1 MAYTVRKLLESEQF
15 PKMKLLCG
23 EKGLDLE
30 VKGIRIIEIEDM
42 ERYLTGG
49 EILITSFQ
57 VYLSCS
63 DREVE
68 QHFEDLVK
76 SDISGFIVKKRKE
89 YDPTGRRLS
98 LLEKHCKKYEIPLVE
113 IPGDFDYWGIIRHVM
128 IQVFDKDTAR
138 LKYFKITHDSFN
150 SFILK
155 NNGSSNTA
163 SDIIKFLSIMIENPV
178 VLYYGNLNCMVSTN
192 SDNSK
197 LILSDEIQ
205 PYKPNIITKFQYM
218 KQMKGSCVQYV
229 VKFAILSEVEVYIT
243 ITEEN
248 RELTELDYMAIEN
261 AIINLQYGFLSE
273 FAQDEVKKKYQRDIV
288 HNILNGLLS
297 SKEMTEAAA
306 QLGMKESD
314 TYRVVD
320 FHTIKKNV
328 QRKYTKE
335 QLQEVGVIVGELM
348 YLLPDALIY
357 RNMDQIVMIQQV
369 DSNQTELEYQKEME
383 EVEDVI
389 QRSILYRKKDTD
401 FQIGIGK
408 SVEGYQRLKESY
420 HEASR
425 AIKYIDI
432 IRLVTGDKNKSV
444 VHYSNLGFFQIFG
457 EIDDVTELER
467 YIPETL
473 KKSNISVSLIKANR
487 TKITD
492 SNVYGI
498 SYGYDV
504 YAGGAGNDNDGDA
517 KDGRSGGFVG
527 FNDEGLLKNNNMYY
541 CDVVRGTKDLV
552 GPFSGKSELDTVY
565 AFNSQE
571 KVEGENNNYRIYRKL
586 DQSLDQIEKNNSIL
600 NSSHEKDDASGW
612 DIYTIGHMNPVKTFE
627 TLKNAVLVSKGD
639 SVKADLNAYE
649 SSAKAVLMS
658 DTKTTL
664 NTGESDTPEPSESQ
678 DPCDENIKLTINKVW
693 KDLNNFDHSRP
704 NSITV
709 TISRTWK
716 DKAGNE
722 KTETVPRYESY
733 KIEGSSD
740 KSKWQKVIKELP
752 AYTTDGDEIY
762 YYTYSITEAKVDGYT
777 TTIDKSQDGFTF
789 TITNRHF
796 PGLPDTGGYGSY
808 LIYLIA
814 VLLFLV
820 YFVMRYKKCKEN
832 KKAEKL

>member
-49 EILITSFQ
+49 EILMTSFQ

-113 IPGDFDYWGIIRHVM
+113 ISEDFYYWGIIRHVM
-128 IQVFDKDTAR
+128 MQVFDKDTAR
-138 LKYFKITHDSFN
+138 LKYFKITHDNFN
-150 SFILK
+150 TFILR

-229 VKFAILSEVEVYIT
+229 VKFAILSEVEIYIT

-273 FAQDEVKKKYQRDIV
+273 FAQDEVKKKYQRDLI

-320 FHTIKKNV
+320 FHTIKNNV
-328 QRKYTKE
+328 QSKYTKE
-335 QLQEVGVIVGELM
+335 QLHEVGVIESELKH
-348 YLLPDALIY
+348 LLPDALIY

-425 AIKYIDI
+425 AIKYIEI
-432 IRLVTGDKNKSV
+432 IRQVTGDKNKSV

-457 EIDDVTELER
+457 EIEDVTELER

-473 KKSNISVSLIKANR
+473 KKLYLYDDEHKGELITTLQMYLRNNQSIKKTADAMFVHYR
-487 TKITD
+487 T
-492 SNVYGI
+492 I
-498 SYGYDV
+498 SYRLE
-504 YAGGAGNDNDGDA
+504 
-517 KDGRSGGFVG
+517 KIKQISGINF
-527 FNDEGLLKNNNMYY
+527 
-541 CDVVRGTKDLV
+541 
-552 GPFSGKSELDTVY
+552 
-565 AFNSQE
+565 
-571 KVEGENNNYRIYRKL
+571 
-586 DQSLDQIEKNNSIL
+586 
-600 NSSHEKDDASGW
+600 DDANEVLAVSNGLI
-612 DIYTIGHMNPVKTFE
+612 IYKM
-627 TLKNAVLVSKGD
+627 LK
-639 SVKADLNAYE
+639 E
-649 SSAKAVLMS
+649 
-658 DTKTTL
+658 
-664 NTGESDTPEPSESQ
+664 
-678 DPCDENIKLTINKVW
+678 
-693 KDLNNFDHSRP
+693 
-704 NSITV
+704 
-709 TISRTWK
+709 
-716 DKAGNE
+716 
-722 KTETVPRYESY
+722 
-733 KIEGSSD
+733 IE
-740 KSKWQKVIKELP
+740 
-752 AYTTDGDEIY
+752 
-762 YYTYSITEAKVDGYT
+762 
-777 TTIDKSQDGFTF
+777 
-789 TITNRHF
+789 
-796 PGLPDTGGYGSY
+796 
-808 LIYLIA
+808 
-814 VLLFLV
+814 
-820 YFVMRYKKCKEN
+820 
-832 KKAEKL
+832 

>member
-1 MAYTVRKLLESEQF
+1 MGYTVRKLLESEQF

-113 IPGDFDYWGIIRHVM
+113 ISEDSYYWGIIRYVIM
-128 IQVFDKDTAR
+128 QVFDKDTAR
-138 LKYFKITHDSFN
+138 LKYFKITHDNFN
-150 SFILK
+150 TFILN
-155 NNGSSNTA
+155 NNGSCNTA
-163 SDIIKFLSIMIENPV
+163 SDIIKFLSVMIENPV

-229 VKFAILSEVEVYIT
+229 VKFAILNEMEIYIT

-273 FAQDEVKKKYQRDIV
+273 FAQDEVKKKYQRDLI

-335 QLQEVGVIVGELM
+335 QLHEVGVIVGELM

-383 EVEDVI
+383 EIEEVI

-420 HEASR
+420 YEASQ
-425 AIKYIDI
+425 AIKYIEI

-473 KKSNISVSLIKANR
+473 KKLYLYDDEHKGELITTLQMYLRNKQSIRKTADAMFVHYR
-487 TKITD
+487 T
-492 SNVYGI
+492 I
-498 SYGYDV
+498 SYRLE
-504 YAGGAGNDNDGDA
+504 
-517 KDGRSGGFVG
+517 KIKQISG
-527 FNDEGLLKNNNMYY
+527 
-541 CDVVRGTKDLV
+541 
-552 GPFSGKSELDTVY
+552 
-565 AFNSQE
+565 
-571 KVEGENNNYRIYRKL
+571 I
-586 DQSLDQIEKNNSIL
+586 
-600 NSSHEKDDASGW
+600 
-612 DIYTIGHMNPVKTFE
+612 
-627 TLKNAVLVSKGD
+627 
-639 SVKADLNAYE
+639 
-649 SSAKAVLMS
+649 
-658 DTKTTL
+658 
-664 NTGESDTPEPSESQ
+664 
-678 DPCDENIKLTINKVW
+678 
-693 KDLNNFDHSRP
+693 NFD
-704 NSITV
+704 N
-709 TISRTWK
+709 
-716 DKAGNE
+716 ANE
-722 KTETVPRYESY
+722 VLAVSNGLIIY
-733 KIEGSSD
+733 KMLKEIE
-740 KSKWQKVIKELP
+740 
-752 AYTTDGDEIY
+752 
-762 YYTYSITEAKVDGYT
+762 
-777 TTIDKSQDGFTF
+777 
-789 TITNRHF
+789 
-796 PGLPDTGGYGSY
+796 
-808 LIYLIA
+808 
-814 VLLFLV
+814 
-820 YFVMRYKKCKEN
+820 
-832 KKAEKL
+832 

>member
-98 LLEKHCKKYEIPLVE
+98 LLEKHCKKYKIPLVE
-113 IPGDFDYWGIIRHVM
+113 ISEDSYYWGIIRYVIM
-128 IQVFDKDTAR
+128 QVFDKDTAR
-138 LKYFKITHDSFN
+138 LKYFKITHDNFN
-150 SFILK
+150 TFILN
-155 NNGSSNTA
+155 NNGSCNTA

-192 SDNSK
+192 LDNSK

-229 VKFAILSEVEVYIT
+229 VKFAILSEVEIYIT

-273 FAQDEVKKKYQRDIV
+273 FAQDEVKKKYQRDLI
-288 HNILNGLLS
+288 HNILNGSLS

-320 FHTIKKNV
+320 FHTIKNNV
-328 QRKYTKE
+328 QSKYTKE
-335 QLQEVGVIVGELM
+335 QLHEVGVIEGELKH
-348 YLLPDALIY
+348 LLPDALIY

-457 EIDDVTELER
+457 EIDDATELER

-473 KKSNISVSLIKANR
+473 KKLYLYDDEHKGELITTLQMYLRNNQSIKKTADAMFVHYR
-487 TKITD
+487 T
-492 SNVYGI
+492 I
-498 SYGYDV
+498 SYRLE
-504 YAGGAGNDNDGDA
+504 
-517 KDGRSGGFVG
+517 KIKQISG
-527 FNDEGLLKNNNMYY
+527 
-541 CDVVRGTKDLV
+541 
-552 GPFSGKSELDTVY
+552 
-565 AFNSQE
+565 
-571 KVEGENNNYRIYRKL
+571 I
-586 DQSLDQIEKNNSIL
+586 
-600 NSSHEKDDASGW
+600 
-612 DIYTIGHMNPVKTFE
+612 
-627 TLKNAVLVSKGD
+627 
-639 SVKADLNAYE
+639 
-649 SSAKAVLMS
+649 
-658 DTKTTL
+658 
-664 NTGESDTPEPSESQ
+664 
-678 DPCDENIKLTINKVW
+678 
-693 KDLNNFDHSRP
+693 NFD
-704 NSITV
+704 N
-709 TISRTWK
+709 
-716 DKAGNE
+716 ANE
-722 KTETVPRYESY
+722 VLAVSNGLIIY
-733 KIEGSSD
+733 KMLKEIE
-740 KSKWQKVIKELP
+740 
-752 AYTTDGDEIY
+752 
-762 YYTYSITEAKVDGYT
+762 
-777 TTIDKSQDGFTF
+777 
-789 TITNRHF
+789 
-796 PGLPDTGGYGSY
+796 
-808 LIYLIA
+808 
-814 VLLFLV
+814 
-820 YFVMRYKKCKEN
+820 
-832 KKAEKL
+832 

>member
-113 IPGDFDYWGIIRHVM
+113 ISEDSYYWGIIRYVIM
-128 IQVFDKDTAR
+128 QVFDKDTAR
-138 LKYFKITHDSFN
+138 LKYFKITHDNFN
-150 SFILK
+150 TFILK

-192 SDNSK
+192 LDNSK

-229 VKFAILSEVEVYIT
+229 VKFAILSEVEIYIT

-273 FAQDEVKKKYQRDIV
+273 FAQDEVKKKYQRDII

-320 FHTIKKNV
+320 FHTITKNV

-335 QLQEVGVIVGELM
+335 QLHEVGVIVGELT

-383 EVEDVI
+383 EIEEVI

-457 EIDDVTELER
+457 KVDDVTELER

-473 KKSNISVSLIKANR
+473 KKLYLYDDEHKGELITTLQMYLRNNQSIKKTAGAMFVHYR
-487 TKITD
+487 T
-492 SNVYGI
+492 I
-498 SYGYDV
+498 SYRLE
-504 YAGGAGNDNDGDA
+504 
-517 KDGRSGGFVG
+517 KIKQISG
-527 FNDEGLLKNNNMYY
+527 
-541 CDVVRGTKDLV
+541 
-552 GPFSGKSELDTVY
+552 
-565 AFNSQE
+565 
-571 KVEGENNNYRIYRKL
+571 I
-586 DQSLDQIEKNNSIL
+586 
-600 NSSHEKDDASGW
+600 
-612 DIYTIGHMNPVKTFE
+612 
-627 TLKNAVLVSKGD
+627 
-639 SVKADLNAYE
+639 
-649 SSAKAVLMS
+649 
-658 DTKTTL
+658 
-664 NTGESDTPEPSESQ
+664 
-678 DPCDENIKLTINKVW
+678 
-693 KDLNNFDHSRP
+693 NFD
-704 NSITV
+704 N
-709 TISRTWK
+709 
-716 DKAGNE
+716 ANE
-722 KTETVPRYESY
+722 VLAVSNGLIIY
-733 KIEGSSD
+733 KMLKEIE
-740 KSKWQKVIKELP
+740 
-752 AYTTDGDEIY
+752 
-762 YYTYSITEAKVDGYT
+762 
-777 TTIDKSQDGFTF
+777 
-789 TITNRHF
+789 
-796 PGLPDTGGYGSY
+796 
-808 LIYLIA
+808 
-814 VLLFLV
+814 
-820 YFVMRYKKCKEN
+820 
-832 KKAEKL
+832 

>member
-57 VYLSCS
+57 VYLSCN

-113 IPGDFDYWGIIRHVM
+113 ISEDSYYWEIIRYVIM
-128 IQVFDKDTAR
+128 QVFDKATAR
-138 LKYFKITHDSFN
+138 LKYFKITHDNFN
-150 SFILK
+150 TFILN
-155 NNGSSNTA
+155 NNGSCNTA
-163 SDIIKFLSIMIENPV
+163 SNIIKFLSVMIENPV
-178 VLYYGNLNCMVSTN
+178 VLYYGNLICMVSTN

-229 VKFAILSEVEVYIT
+229 VKFAILSEVEIYIT

-248 RELTELDYMAIEN
+248 RGLTELDYMAIEN

-273 FAQDEVKKKYQRDIV
+273 FAQDEVKKKYQRDII

-320 FHTIKKNV
+320 FHTIKNNV
-328 QRKYTKE
+328 QSKYTKE
-335 QLQEVGVIVGELM
+335 QLHEVGVIEGELKH
-348 YLLPDALIY
+348 LLPDALIY

-369 DSNQTELEYQKEME
+369 DSEQTELEYQKEME

-389 QRSILYRKKDTD
+389 QRSIFYRKIDTD

-408 SVEGYQRLKESY
+408 SVKGYQRLKESY
-420 HEASR
+420 HEASQ
-425 AIKYIDI
+425 AIKYIEI
-432 IRLVTGDKNKSV
+432 VRLVTGDKNKSV

-457 EIDDVTELER
+457 EIDDMTKLER

-473 KKSNISVSLIKANR
+473 KKLYEYDDEHKGELIPTLQMFLSNNQSIRKTAGAMFVHYR
-487 TKITD
+487 T
-492 SNVYGI
+492 I
-498 SYGYDV
+498 SY
-504 YAGGAGNDNDGDA
+504 
-517 KDGRSGGFVG
+517 R
-527 FNDEGLLKNNNMYY
+527 M
-541 CDVVRGTKDLV
+541 
-552 GPFSGKSELDTVY
+552 
-565 AFNSQE
+565 E
-571 KVEGENNNYRIYRKL
+571 KIKEI
-586 DQSLDQIEKNNSIL
+586 
-600 NSSHEKDDASGW
+600 
-612 DIYTIGHMNPVKTFE
+612 
-627 TLKNAVLVSKGD
+627 
-639 SVKADLNAYE
+639 
-649 SSAKAVLMS
+649 
-658 DTKTTL
+658 
-664 NTGESDTPEPSESQ
+664 TG
-678 DPCDENIKLTINKVW
+678 I
-693 KDLNNFDHSRP
+693 NFD
-704 NSITV
+704 N
-709 TISRTWK
+709 
-716 DKAGNE
+716 ANE
-722 KTETVPRYESY
+722 VLAVSNGLVIY
-733 KIEGSSD
+733 KMLN
-740 KSKWQKVIKELP
+740 Q
-752 AYTTDGDEIY
+752 
-762 YYTYSITEAKVDGYT
+762 
-777 TTIDKSQDGFTF
+777 
-789 TITNRHF
+789 
-796 PGLPDTGGYGSY
+796 
-808 LIYLIA
+808 
-814 VLLFLV
+814 
-820 YFVMRYKKCKEN
+820 
-832 KKAEKL
+832 

>member
-57 VYLSCS
+57 VYLSCN

-113 IPGDFDYWGIIRHVM
+113 ISEDSYYWGIIRYVIM
-128 IQVFDKDTAR
+128 QVFDKDTAR

-150 SFILK
+150 AFILK

-229 VKFAILSEVEVYIT
+229 VKFAILSEVEIYIT

-273 FAQDEVKKKYQRDIV
+273 FAQDEEKKTYQRDII

-320 FHTIKKNV
+320 FHTITKNV

-335 QLQEVGVIVGELM
+335 QLHEVGVIEGELM
-348 YLLPDALIY
+348 HLLPDALIY

-383 EVEDVI
+383 EIEEVI

-457 EIDDVTELER
+457 KVDDMTELER
-467 YIPETL
+467 CIPETL
-473 KKSNISVSLIKANR
+473 KKLYLYDDEHKGELITTLQMYLRNNQSIKKTAGAMFVHYR
-487 TKITD
+487 T
-492 SNVYGI
+492 I
-498 SYGYDV
+498 SYRLE
-504 YAGGAGNDNDGDA
+504 
-517 KDGRSGGFVG
+517 KIKQISG
-527 FNDEGLLKNNNMYY
+527 
-541 CDVVRGTKDLV
+541 
-552 GPFSGKSELDTVY
+552 
-565 AFNSQE
+565 
-571 KVEGENNNYRIYRKL
+571 I
-586 DQSLDQIEKNNSIL
+586 
-600 NSSHEKDDASGW
+600 
-612 DIYTIGHMNPVKTFE
+612 
-627 TLKNAVLVSKGD
+627 
-639 SVKADLNAYE
+639 
-649 SSAKAVLMS
+649 
-658 DTKTTL
+658 
-664 NTGESDTPEPSESQ
+664 
-678 DPCDENIKLTINKVW
+678 
-693 KDLNNFDHSRP
+693 NFD
-704 NSITV
+704 N
-709 TISRTWK
+709 
-716 DKAGNE
+716 ANE
-722 KTETVPRYESY
+722 VLAVSNGLIIY
-733 KIEGSSD
+733 KMLKEIE
-740 KSKWQKVIKELP
+740 
-752 AYTTDGDEIY
+752 
-762 YYTYSITEAKVDGYT
+762 
-777 TTIDKSQDGFTF
+777 
-789 TITNRHF
+789 
-796 PGLPDTGGYGSY
+796 
-808 LIYLIA
+808 
-814 VLLFLV
+814 
-820 YFVMRYKKCKEN
+820 
-832 KKAEKL
+832 

>member
-49 EILITSFQ
+49 EILMTSFQ

-113 IPGDFDYWGIIRHVM
+113 ISEDSYYWGIIRYVM

-150 SFILK
+150 TFILK

-229 VKFAILSEVEVYIT
+229 VKFAILSEVEIYIT

-297 SKEMTEAAA
+297 SKEMTEAAL

-320 FHTIKKNV
+320 FHTIKKNA

-408 SVEGYQRLKESY
+408 SVKGYQRLKESY

-473 KKSNISVSLIKANR
+473 KKLYLYDDEHKGELITTLQMYLRNNQSIKKTADAMFVHYK
-487 TKITD
+487 T
-492 SNVYGI
+492 I
-498 SYGYDV
+498 SYRLE
-504 YAGGAGNDNDGDA
+504 
-517 KDGRSGGFVG
+517 KIKQISGINF
-527 FNDEGLLKNNNMYY
+527 
-541 CDVVRGTKDLV
+541 
-552 GPFSGKSELDTVY
+552 
-565 AFNSQE
+565 
-571 KVEGENNNYRIYRKL
+571 
-586 DQSLDQIEKNNSIL
+586 
-600 NSSHEKDDASGW
+600 DDANEVLAVSNGLI
-612 DIYTIGHMNPVKTFE
+612 IYKM
-627 TLKNAVLVSKGD
+627 LK
-639 SVKADLNAYE
+639 E
-649 SSAKAVLMS
+649 
-658 DTKTTL
+658 
-664 NTGESDTPEPSESQ
+664 
-678 DPCDENIKLTINKVW
+678 
-693 KDLNNFDHSRP
+693 
-704 NSITV
+704 
-709 TISRTWK
+709 
-716 DKAGNE
+716 
-722 KTETVPRYESY
+722 
-733 KIEGSSD
+733 IE
-740 KSKWQKVIKELP
+740 
-752 AYTTDGDEIY
+752 
-762 YYTYSITEAKVDGYT
+762 
-777 TTIDKSQDGFTF
+777 
-789 TITNRHF
+789 
-796 PGLPDTGGYGSY
+796 
-808 LIYLIA
+808 
-814 VLLFLV
+814 
-820 YFVMRYKKCKEN
+820 
-832 KKAEKL
+832 

>member
-57 VYLSCS
+57 VYLSCN

-113 IPGDFDYWGIIRHVM
+113 ISEDSYYWGIIRYVIM
-128 IQVFDKDTAR
+128 QVFDKVTAR
-138 LKYFKITHDSFN
+138 LKYFKITHDNFN
-150 SFILK
+150 TFILR

-229 VKFAILSEVEVYIT
+229 VKFAILSEVEIYIT

-248 RELTELDYMAIEN
+248 RGLTELDYMAIEN

-273 FAQDEVKKKYQRDIV
+273 FAQDEVKKKYQRDLI

-320 FHTIKKNV
+320 FHTITKNV

-335 QLQEVGVIVGELM
+335 QLHEVGVIEGELKH
-348 YLLPDALIY
+348 LLPDALIY

-425 AIKYIDI
+425 AIKYIEI
-432 IRLVTGDKNKSV
+432 IRQVTGDKNKSV

-457 EIDDVTELER
+457 KVDDMTELER
-467 YIPETL
+467 CIPETL
-473 KKSNISVSLIKANR
+473 KKLYLYDDEHKGELITTLQMYLRNNQSIKKTAGAMFVHYR
-487 TKITD
+487 T
-492 SNVYGI
+492 I
-498 SYGYDV
+498 SYRLE
-504 YAGGAGNDNDGDA
+504 
-517 KDGRSGGFVG
+517 KI
-527 FNDEGLLKNNNMYY
+527 KQI
-541 CDVVRGTKDLV
+541 
-552 GPFSGKSELDTVY
+552 SEIN
-565 AFNSQE
+565 F
-571 KVEGENNNYRIYRKL
+571 
-586 DQSLDQIEKNNSIL
+586 
-600 NSSHEKDDASGW
+600 DDANEVLAVSNGLI
-612 DIYTIGHMNPVKTFE
+612 IYKM
-627 TLKNAVLVSKGD
+627 LK
-639 SVKADLNAYE
+639 E
-649 SSAKAVLMS
+649 
-658 DTKTTL
+658 
-664 NTGESDTPEPSESQ
+664 
-678 DPCDENIKLTINKVW
+678 
-693 KDLNNFDHSRP
+693 
-704 NSITV
+704 
-709 TISRTWK
+709 
-716 DKAGNE
+716 
-722 KTETVPRYESY
+722 
-733 KIEGSSD
+733 IE
-740 KSKWQKVIKELP
+740 
-752 AYTTDGDEIY
+752 
-762 YYTYSITEAKVDGYT
+762 
-777 TTIDKSQDGFTF
+777 
-789 TITNRHF
+789 
-796 PGLPDTGGYGSY
+796 
-808 LIYLIA
+808 
-814 VLLFLV
+814 
-820 YFVMRYKKCKEN
+820 
-832 KKAEKL
+832 

>member
-57 VYLSCS
+57 VYLSCN

-113 IPGDFDYWGIIRHVM
+113 ISEDSYYWGIIRYVIM
-128 IQVFDKDTAR
+128 QVFDKETAR
-138 LKYFKITHDSFN
+138 LKYFKITHDNFN
-150 SFILK
+150 TFILK

-163 SDIIKFLSIMIENPV
+163 SDIIKFLSVMIENPV

-205 PYKPNIITKFQYM
+205 PYKPNIITKFHYM
-218 KQMKGSCVQYV
+218 KQMKGSRVQYV
-229 VKFAILSEVEVYIT
+229 VKFAILNEMEIYIT

-248 RELTELDYMAIEN
+248 RELIELDYMAIEN

-273 FAQDEVKKKYQRDIV
+273 FAQDEVKKKYQRDII

-335 QLQEVGVIVGELM
+335 QLHEVGVIVGELT

-369 DSNQTELEYQKEME
+369 DSDQTELEYQKEME
-383 EVEDVI
+383 EVKDVI

-457 EIDDVTELER
+457 KVDDVTELER

-473 KKSNISVSLIKANR
+473 KKLYLYDEHKGELITTLQMYLRNKQSIRKTANAMFVHYR
-487 TKITD
+487 T
-492 SNVYGI
+492 I
-498 SYGYDV
+498 SYRLEKIKQISGIDF
-504 YAGGAGNDNDGDA
+504 DNA
-517 KDGRSGGFVG
+517 NEVLAVS
-527 FNDEGLLKNNNMYY
+527 NGLIIYKMLK
-541 CDVVRGTKDLV
+541 
-552 GPFSGKSELDTVY
+552 E
-565 AFNSQE
+565 
-571 KVEGENNNYRIYRKL
+571 
-586 DQSLDQIEKNNSIL
+586 IE
-600 NSSHEKDDASGW
+600 
-612 DIYTIGHMNPVKTFE
+612 
-627 TLKNAVLVSKGD
+627 
-639 SVKADLNAYE
+639 
-649 SSAKAVLMS
+649 
-658 DTKTTL
+658 
-664 NTGESDTPEPSESQ
+664 
-678 DPCDENIKLTINKVW
+678 
-693 KDLNNFDHSRP
+693 
-704 NSITV
+704 
-709 TISRTWK
+709 
-716 DKAGNE
+716 
-722 KTETVPRYESY
+722 
-733 KIEGSSD
+733 
-740 KSKWQKVIKELP
+740 
-752 AYTTDGDEIY
+752 
-762 YYTYSITEAKVDGYT
+762 
-777 TTIDKSQDGFTF
+777 
-789 TITNRHF
+789 
-796 PGLPDTGGYGSY
+796 
-808 LIYLIA
+808 
-814 VLLFLV
+814 
-820 YFVMRYKKCKEN
+820 
-832 KKAEKL
+832 

>member
-57 VYLSCS
+57 VYLSCN

-113 IPGDFDYWGIIRHVM
+113 ISEDSYYWGIIRYVIM
-128 IQVFDKDTAR
+128 QVFDKATAR
-138 LKYFKITHDSFN
+138 LKYFKITHDNFN
-150 SFILK
+150 TFILR

-229 VKFAILSEVEVYIT
+229 VKFAILSEVEIYIT

-273 FAQDEVKKKYQRDIV
+273 FAQDEVKKKYQRDLI

-306 QLGMKESD
+306 QLGMIESD

-320 FHTIKKNV
+320 FHTITKNV
-328 QRKYTKE
+328 QKKYTKE
-335 QLQEVGVIVGELM
+335 QLHEVGVIEGELM
-348 YLLPDALIY
+348 HLLPDALIY

-369 DSNQTELEYQKEME
+369 DSKQTELEYQKEME
-383 EVEDVI
+383 EIEEVI
-389 QRSILYRKKDTD
+389 QQSILYRKKDTD

-457 EIDDVTELER
+457 KVDDMTELER
-467 YIPETL
+467 CIPETL
-473 KKSNISVSLIKANR
+473 KKLYLYDDEHKGELITTLQMYLRNNQSIKKTAGAMFVHYR
-487 TKITD
+487 T
-492 SNVYGI
+492 I
-498 SYGYDV
+498 SYRLE
-504 YAGGAGNDNDGDA
+504 
-517 KDGRSGGFVG
+517 KIKQISG
-527 FNDEGLLKNNNMYY
+527 
-541 CDVVRGTKDLV
+541 
-552 GPFSGKSELDTVY
+552 
-565 AFNSQE
+565 
-571 KVEGENNNYRIYRKL
+571 I
-586 DQSLDQIEKNNSIL
+586 
-600 NSSHEKDDASGW
+600 
-612 DIYTIGHMNPVKTFE
+612 
-627 TLKNAVLVSKGD
+627 
-639 SVKADLNAYE
+639 
-649 SSAKAVLMS
+649 
-658 DTKTTL
+658 
-664 NTGESDTPEPSESQ
+664 
-678 DPCDENIKLTINKVW
+678 
-693 KDLNNFDHSRP
+693 NFD
-704 NSITV
+704 N
-709 TISRTWK
+709 
-716 DKAGNE
+716 ANE
-722 KTETVPRYESY
+722 VLAVSNGLIIY
-733 KIEGSSD
+733 KMLKEIE
-740 KSKWQKVIKELP
+740 
-752 AYTTDGDEIY
+752 
-762 YYTYSITEAKVDGYT
+762 
-777 TTIDKSQDGFTF
+777 
-789 TITNRHF
+789 
-796 PGLPDTGGYGSY
+796 
-808 LIYLIA
+808 
-814 VLLFLV
+814 
-820 YFVMRYKKCKEN
+820 
-832 KKAEKL
+832 

>member
-23 EKGLDLE
+23 EKGLDRE

-42 ERYLTGG
+42 EQYLTGG
-49 EILITSFQ
+49 EMLITSFQ

-113 IPGDFDYWGIIRHVM
+113 ISEDSYYWGIIRYVIM
-128 IQVFDKDTAR
+128 QVFDKATAR
-138 LKYFKITHDSFN
+138 LKYFKITHDNFN
-150 SFILK
+150 TFILR

-229 VKFAILSEVEVYIT
+229 VKFAILNEVEIYIT

-248 RELTELDYMAIEN
+248 RGLTELDYMAIEN

-273 FAQDEVKKKYQRDIV
+273 FAQDEVKKKYQRDLI

-306 QLGMKESD
+306 QLGMKESH

-320 FHTIKKNV
+320 FHTIKNNV
-328 QRKYTKE
+328 QSKYTKE
-335 QLQEVGVIVGELM
+335 QLHEVGVIEGELKH
-348 YLLPDALIY
+348 LLPDALIY

-369 DSNQTELEYQKEME
+369 DSDQTELEYQKEME
-383 EVEDVI
+383 EIEEII
-389 QRSILYRKKDTD
+389 QQSILYRKKDTD

-420 HEASR
+420 HEASQ
-425 AIKYIDI
+425 AIKYIEI
-432 IRLVTGDKNKSV
+432 IRQVTGDKNKSV

-473 KKSNISVSLIKANR
+473 KKLYLYDDEHKGELITTLQMYLRNNQSIKKTASAMFVHYR
-487 TKITD
+487 T
-492 SNVYGI
+492 I
-498 SYGYDV
+498 SYRLE
-504 YAGGAGNDNDGDA
+504 
-517 KDGRSGGFVG
+517 KIKQISG
-527 FNDEGLLKNNNMYY
+527 
-541 CDVVRGTKDLV
+541 
-552 GPFSGKSELDTVY
+552 
-565 AFNSQE
+565 
-571 KVEGENNNYRIYRKL
+571 I
-586 DQSLDQIEKNNSIL
+586 
-600 NSSHEKDDASGW
+600 
-612 DIYTIGHMNPVKTFE
+612 
-627 TLKNAVLVSKGD
+627 
-639 SVKADLNAYE
+639 
-649 SSAKAVLMS
+649 
-658 DTKTTL
+658 
-664 NTGESDTPEPSESQ
+664 
-678 DPCDENIKLTINKVW
+678 
-693 KDLNNFDHSRP
+693 NFD
-704 NSITV
+704 N
-709 TISRTWK
+709 
-716 DKAGNE
+716 ANE
-722 KTETVPRYESY
+722 VLAVSNGLIIY
-733 KIEGSSD
+733 KMLKEIE
-740 KSKWQKVIKELP
+740 
-752 AYTTDGDEIY
+752 
-762 YYTYSITEAKVDGYT
+762 
-777 TTIDKSQDGFTF
+777 
-789 TITNRHF
+789 
-796 PGLPDTGGYGSY
+796 
-808 LIYLIA
+808 
-814 VLLFLV
+814 
-820 YFVMRYKKCKEN
+820 
-832 KKAEKL
+832 

>member
-113 IPGDFDYWGIIRHVM
+113 ISEDSYYWGIIRYVM

-150 SFILK
+150 TFILK

-178 VLYYGNLNCMVSTN
+178 VLYYGDLNCMVSTN

-229 VKFAILSEVEVYIT
+229 VKFAILSEVEIYIT

-273 FAQDEVKKKYQRDIV
+273 FAQDEEKKTYQRDIIQ
-288 HNILNGLLS
+288 NILNGLLS

-335 QLQEVGVIVGELM
+335 QLHEVGVIEGELM
-348 YLLPDALIY
+348 HLLPDALIY

-420 HEASR
+420 YEASQ
-425 AIKYIDI
+425 AIKYIEI

-473 KKSNISVSLIKANR
+473 KKLYLYDDEHKGELITTLQMYLRNNQSIKKTADAMFVHYR
-487 TKITD
+487 T
-492 SNVYGI
+492 I
-498 SYGYDV
+498 SYRLE
-504 YAGGAGNDNDGDA
+504 
-517 KDGRSGGFVG
+517 KIKQISG
-527 FNDEGLLKNNNMYY
+527 
-541 CDVVRGTKDLV
+541 
-552 GPFSGKSELDTVY
+552 
-565 AFNSQE
+565 
-571 KVEGENNNYRIYRKL
+571 I
-586 DQSLDQIEKNNSIL
+586 
-600 NSSHEKDDASGW
+600 
-612 DIYTIGHMNPVKTFE
+612 
-627 TLKNAVLVSKGD
+627 
-639 SVKADLNAYE
+639 
-649 SSAKAVLMS
+649 
-658 DTKTTL
+658 
-664 NTGESDTPEPSESQ
+664 
-678 DPCDENIKLTINKVW
+678 
-693 KDLNNFDHSRP
+693 NFD
-704 NSITV
+704 N
-709 TISRTWK
+709 
-716 DKAGNE
+716 ANE
-722 KTETVPRYESY
+722 VLAVSNGLIIY
-733 KIEGSSD
+733 KMLKEIE
-740 KSKWQKVIKELP
+740 
-752 AYTTDGDEIY
+752 
-762 YYTYSITEAKVDGYT
+762 
-777 TTIDKSQDGFTF
+777 
-789 TITNRHF
+789 
-796 PGLPDTGGYGSY
+796 
-808 LIYLIA
+808 
-814 VLLFLV
+814 
-820 YFVMRYKKCKEN
+820 
-832 KKAEKL
+832 

>member
-113 IPGDFDYWGIIRHVM
+113 ISEDSYYWGIIRYVM

-150 SFILK
+150 TFILK

-178 VLYYGNLNCMVSTN
+178 VLYYGDLNCMVSTN

-229 VKFAILSEVEVYIT
+229 VKFAILSEVEIYIT

-273 FAQDEVKKKYQRDIV
+273 FAQDEVKKTYQRDII

-335 QLQEVGVIVGELM
+335 QLHEVGVIEGELM
-348 YLLPDALIY
+348 HLLPDALIY

-473 KKSNISVSLIKANR
+473 KKLYLYDDEHKGELITTLQMYLRNNQSIKKTAGAMFVHYR
-487 TKITD
+487 T
-492 SNVYGI
+492 I
-498 SYGYDV
+498 SYRLE
-504 YAGGAGNDNDGDA
+504 
-517 KDGRSGGFVG
+517 KIKQISG
-527 FNDEGLLKNNNMYY
+527 
-541 CDVVRGTKDLV
+541 
-552 GPFSGKSELDTVY
+552 
-565 AFNSQE
+565 
-571 KVEGENNNYRIYRKL
+571 I
-586 DQSLDQIEKNNSIL
+586 
-600 NSSHEKDDASGW
+600 
-612 DIYTIGHMNPVKTFE
+612 
-627 TLKNAVLVSKGD
+627 
-639 SVKADLNAYE
+639 
-649 SSAKAVLMS
+649 
-658 DTKTTL
+658 
-664 NTGESDTPEPSESQ
+664 
-678 DPCDENIKLTINKVW
+678 
-693 KDLNNFDHSRP
+693 NFD
-704 NSITV
+704 N
-709 TISRTWK
+709 
-716 DKAGNE
+716 ANE
-722 KTETVPRYESY
+722 VLAVSNGLIIY
-733 KIEGSSD
+733 KMLKEIE
-740 KSKWQKVIKELP
+740 
-752 AYTTDGDEIY
+752 
-762 YYTYSITEAKVDGYT
+762 
-777 TTIDKSQDGFTF
+777 
-789 TITNRHF
+789 
-796 PGLPDTGGYGSY
+796 
-808 LIYLIA
+808 
-814 VLLFLV
+814 
-820 YFVMRYKKCKEN
+820 
-832 KKAEKL
+832 

>member
-113 IPGDFDYWGIIRHVM
+113 ISEDSYYWGIIRYVM

-150 SFILK
+150 TFILK

-178 VLYYGNLNCMVSTN
+178 VLYYGDLNCMVSTN

-229 VKFAILSEVEVYIT
+229 VKFAILSEVEIYIT

-273 FAQDEVKKKYQRDIV
+273 FAQNEVKKTYQRDLI

-335 QLQEVGVIVGELM
+335 QLHEVGVIEGELM
-348 YLLPDALIY
+348 HLLPDALIY

-369 DSNQTELEYQKEME
+369 DSDQTELEYQKEME
-383 EVEDVI
+383 EIEEVI

-420 HEASR
+420 YEASQ
-425 AIKYIDI
+425 AIKYIEI
-432 IRLVTGDKNKSV
+432 IRQVTGDKNKSV

-457 EIDDVTELER
+457 KVDDMTELER
-467 YIPETL
+467 CIPETL
-473 KKSNISVSLIKANR
+473 KKLYLYDDEHKGELITTLQMYLRNNQSIKKTASAMFVHYR
-487 TKITD
+487 T
-492 SNVYGI
+492 I
-498 SYGYDV
+498 SYRLE
-504 YAGGAGNDNDGDA
+504 
-517 KDGRSGGFVG
+517 KIKQISG
-527 FNDEGLLKNNNMYY
+527 
-541 CDVVRGTKDLV
+541 
-552 GPFSGKSELDTVY
+552 
-565 AFNSQE
+565 
-571 KVEGENNNYRIYRKL
+571 I
-586 DQSLDQIEKNNSIL
+586 
-600 NSSHEKDDASGW
+600 
-612 DIYTIGHMNPVKTFE
+612 
-627 TLKNAVLVSKGD
+627 
-639 SVKADLNAYE
+639 
-649 SSAKAVLMS
+649 
-658 DTKTTL
+658 
-664 NTGESDTPEPSESQ
+664 
-678 DPCDENIKLTINKVW
+678 
-693 KDLNNFDHSRP
+693 NFD
-704 NSITV
+704 N
-709 TISRTWK
+709 
-716 DKAGNE
+716 ANE
-722 KTETVPRYESY
+722 VLAVSNGLIIY
-733 KIEGSSD
+733 KMLKEIE
-740 KSKWQKVIKELP
+740 
-752 AYTTDGDEIY
+752 
-762 YYTYSITEAKVDGYT
+762 
-777 TTIDKSQDGFTF
+777 
-789 TITNRHF
+789 
-796 PGLPDTGGYGSY
+796 
-808 LIYLIA
+808 
-814 VLLFLV
+814 
-820 YFVMRYKKCKEN
+820 
-832 KKAEKL
+832 

>member
-113 IPGDFDYWGIIRHVM
+113 ISEDSYYWGIIRYVM

-150 SFILK
+150 TFILK

-178 VLYYGNLNCMVSTN
+178 VLYYGDLNCMVSTN

-229 VKFAILSEVEVYIT
+229 VKFAILSEVEIYIT

-273 FAQDEVKKKYQRDIV
+273 FAQNEVKKTYQRDII

-320 FHTIKKNV
+320 FHTITKNV

-335 QLQEVGVIVGELM
+335 QLHEVGVIEGELM
-348 YLLPDALIY
+348 HLLPDALIY

-420 HEASR
+420 QEASR

-444 VHYSNLGFFQIFG
+444 VHYSNLGFFQIFSKV
-457 EIDDVTELER
+457 DDMTELER
-467 YIPETL
+467 CIPETL
-473 KKSNISVSLIKANR
+473 KKLYLYDDEHKGELITTLQMYLRNNQSIKKTAGAMFVHYR
-487 TKITD
+487 T
-492 SNVYGI
+492 I
-498 SYGYDV
+498 SYRLE
-504 YAGGAGNDNDGDA
+504 
-517 KDGRSGGFVG
+517 KIKQISG
-527 FNDEGLLKNNNMYY
+527 
-541 CDVVRGTKDLV
+541 
-552 GPFSGKSELDTVY
+552 
-565 AFNSQE
+565 
-571 KVEGENNNYRIYRKL
+571 I
-586 DQSLDQIEKNNSIL
+586 
-600 NSSHEKDDASGW
+600 
-612 DIYTIGHMNPVKTFE
+612 
-627 TLKNAVLVSKGD
+627 
-639 SVKADLNAYE
+639 
-649 SSAKAVLMS
+649 
-658 DTKTTL
+658 
-664 NTGESDTPEPSESQ
+664 
-678 DPCDENIKLTINKVW
+678 
-693 KDLNNFDHSRP
+693 NFD
-704 NSITV
+704 N
-709 TISRTWK
+709 
-716 DKAGNE
+716 ANE
-722 KTETVPRYESY
+722 VLAVSNGLIIY
-733 KIEGSSD
+733 KMLKEIE
-740 KSKWQKVIKELP
+740 
-752 AYTTDGDEIY
+752 
-762 YYTYSITEAKVDGYT
+762 
-777 TTIDKSQDGFTF
+777 
-789 TITNRHF
+789 
-796 PGLPDTGGYGSY
+796 
-808 LIYLIA
+808 
-814 VLLFLV
+814 
-820 YFVMRYKKCKEN
+820 
-832 KKAEKL
+832 

>member
-1 MAYTVRKLLESEQF
+1 MGYTVRKLLESEQF

-113 IPGDFDYWGIIRHVM
+113 ISEDSYYWGIIRYVIM
-128 IQVFDKDTAR
+128 QVFDKDTAR
-138 LKYFKITHDSFN
+138 LKYFKITHDNFN
-150 SFILK
+150 TFILN
-155 NNGSSNTA
+155 NNGSCNTA

-205 PYKPNIITKFQYM
+205 TYKPNIITKFQYM

-229 VKFAILSEVEVYIT
+229 VKFAILSEVKIYIT

-297 SKEMTEAAA
+297 SKEMTEAAS

-335 QLQEVGVIVGELM
+335 QLHEVGVIEGELM
-348 YLLPDALIY
+348 HLLPDALIY

-473 KKSNISVSLIKANR
+473 KKLYLYDDEHKGELITTLQMYLRNNQSIKKTAGAMFVHYR
-487 TKITD
+487 T
-492 SNVYGI
+492 I
-498 SYGYDV
+498 SYRLE
-504 YAGGAGNDNDGDA
+504 
-517 KDGRSGGFVG
+517 KIKQISG
-527 FNDEGLLKNNNMYY
+527 
-541 CDVVRGTKDLV
+541 
-552 GPFSGKSELDTVY
+552 
-565 AFNSQE
+565 
-571 KVEGENNNYRIYRKL
+571 I
-586 DQSLDQIEKNNSIL
+586 
-600 NSSHEKDDASGW
+600 
-612 DIYTIGHMNPVKTFE
+612 
-627 TLKNAVLVSKGD
+627 
-639 SVKADLNAYE
+639 
-649 SSAKAVLMS
+649 
-658 DTKTTL
+658 
-664 NTGESDTPEPSESQ
+664 
-678 DPCDENIKLTINKVW
+678 
-693 KDLNNFDHSRP
+693 NFD
-704 NSITV
+704 N
-709 TISRTWK
+709 
-716 DKAGNE
+716 ANE
-722 KTETVPRYESY
+722 VLAVSNGLIIY
-733 KIEGSSD
+733 KMLKEIE
-740 KSKWQKVIKELP
+740 
-752 AYTTDGDEIY
+752 
-762 YYTYSITEAKVDGYT
+762 
-777 TTIDKSQDGFTF
+777 
-789 TITNRHF
+789 
-796 PGLPDTGGYGSY
+796 
-808 LIYLIA
+808 
-814 VLLFLV
+814 
-820 YFVMRYKKCKEN
+820 
-832 KKAEKL
+832 

>member
-113 IPGDFDYWGIIRHVM
+113 ISEDSYYWGIIRYVM

-150 SFILK
+150 TFILK

-178 VLYYGNLNCMVSTN
+178 VLYYGDLNCMVSTN

-229 VKFAILSEVEVYIT
+229 VKFAILSEVEIYIT

-273 FAQDEVKKKYQRDIV
+273 FAQDEEKKTYQRDII

-320 FHTIKKNV
+320 FHTITKNV

-335 QLQEVGVIVGELM
+335 QLHEVGVIEGELM
-348 YLLPDALIY
+348 HLLPDALIY

-369 DSNQTELEYQKEME
+369 DSDQTELEYQKEME
-383 EVEDVI
+383 EIEEVI

-420 HEASR
+420 YEASQ
-425 AIKYIDI
+425 AIKYIEI
-432 IRLVTGDKNKSV
+432 IRQVTGDKNKSV
-444 VHYSNLGFFQIFG
+444 VQYSNLGFFQIFG
-457 EIDDVTELER
+457 KVDDMTELER
-467 YIPETL
+467 CIPETL
-473 KKSNISVSLIKANR
+473 KKLYLYDDEHKGELITTLQMYLRNNQSIKKTANAMFVHYR
-487 TKITD
+487 T
-492 SNVYGI
+492 I
-498 SYGYDV
+498 SYRLE
-504 YAGGAGNDNDGDA
+504 
-517 KDGRSGGFVG
+517 KIKQISG
-527 FNDEGLLKNNNMYY
+527 
-541 CDVVRGTKDLV
+541 
-552 GPFSGKSELDTVY
+552 
-565 AFNSQE
+565 
-571 KVEGENNNYRIYRKL
+571 I
-586 DQSLDQIEKNNSIL
+586 
-600 NSSHEKDDASGW
+600 
-612 DIYTIGHMNPVKTFE
+612 
-627 TLKNAVLVSKGD
+627 
-639 SVKADLNAYE
+639 
-649 SSAKAVLMS
+649 
-658 DTKTTL
+658 
-664 NTGESDTPEPSESQ
+664 
-678 DPCDENIKLTINKVW
+678 
-693 KDLNNFDHSRP
+693 NFD
-704 NSITV
+704 N
-709 TISRTWK
+709 
-716 DKAGNE
+716 ANE
-722 KTETVPRYESY
+722 VLAVSNGLIIY
-733 KIEGSSD
+733 KMLKEIE
-740 KSKWQKVIKELP
+740 
-752 AYTTDGDEIY
+752 
-762 YYTYSITEAKVDGYT
+762 
-777 TTIDKSQDGFTF
+777 
-789 TITNRHF
+789 
-796 PGLPDTGGYGSY
+796 
-808 LIYLIA
+808 
-814 VLLFLV
+814 
-820 YFVMRYKKCKEN
+820 
-832 KKAEKL
+832 

>member
-57 VYLSCS
+57 VYLSCN

-76 SDISGFIVKKRKE
+76 SEISGFIVKKRKE

-113 IPGDFDYWGIIRHVM
+113 ISEDSYYWGIIRYVIM
-128 IQVFDKDTAR
+128 QVFDKATAR
-138 LKYFKITHDSFN
+138 LKYFKITHDNFN
-150 SFILK
+150 TFILN
-155 NNGSSNTA
+155 NNGSCNTA
-163 SDIIKFLSIMIENPV
+163 SNIIKFLSVMIENPV

-229 VKFAILSEVEVYIT
+229 VKFAILSEVEIYIT

-273 FAQDEVKKKYQRDIV
+273 FAQDEVKKKYQRDII

-320 FHTIKKNV
+320 FHTITKNV

-335 QLQEVGVIVGELM
+335 QLHEVGVIEGELKH
-348 YLLPDALIY
+348 LLPDALIY

-389 QRSILYRKKDTD
+389 QRSILHRKKDTD

-473 KKSNISVSLIKANR
+473 KKLYLYDDEHKGELITTLQMYLRNNQSIKKTAGAMFVHYR
-487 TKITD
+487 T
-492 SNVYGI
+492 I
-498 SYGYDV
+498 SYRLE
-504 YAGGAGNDNDGDA
+504 
-517 KDGRSGGFVG
+517 KIKQISGINF
-527 FNDEGLLKNNNMYY
+527 
-541 CDVVRGTKDLV
+541 
-552 GPFSGKSELDTVY
+552 
-565 AFNSQE
+565 
-571 KVEGENNNYRIYRKL
+571 
-586 DQSLDQIEKNNSIL
+586 
-600 NSSHEKDDASGW
+600 DDANEVLAVSNGLI
-612 DIYTIGHMNPVKTFE
+612 IYKM
-627 TLKNAVLVSKGD
+627 LK
-639 SVKADLNAYE
+639 E
-649 SSAKAVLMS
+649 
-658 DTKTTL
+658 
-664 NTGESDTPEPSESQ
+664 
-678 DPCDENIKLTINKVW
+678 
-693 KDLNNFDHSRP
+693 
-704 NSITV
+704 
-709 TISRTWK
+709 
-716 DKAGNE
+716 
-722 KTETVPRYESY
+722 
-733 KIEGSSD
+733 IE
-740 KSKWQKVIKELP
+740 
-752 AYTTDGDEIY
+752 
-762 YYTYSITEAKVDGYT
+762 
-777 TTIDKSQDGFTF
+777 
-789 TITNRHF
+789 
-796 PGLPDTGGYGSY
+796 
-808 LIYLIA
+808 
-814 VLLFLV
+814 
-820 YFVMRYKKCKEN
+820 
-832 KKAEKL
+832 

>member
-113 IPGDFDYWGIIRHVM
+113 ISEDSYYWGIIRYVM

-150 SFILK
+150 TFILK

-178 VLYYGNLNCMVSTN
+178 VLYYGDLNCMVSTN

-229 VKFAILSEVEVYIT
+229 VKFAILSEVDIYIT

-248 RELTELDYMAIEN
+248 RELIELDYMAIEN
-261 AIINLQYGFLSE
+261 AIINLQYEFLSE
-273 FAQDEVKKKYQRDIV
+273 FAQDEVKKKYQRDII

-320 FHTIKKNV
+320 FHTITKNV

-335 QLQEVGVIVGELM
+335 QLHEVGVIEGELM
-348 YLLPDALIY
+348 HLLPDALIY

-383 EVEDVI
+383 EIEEVI

-420 HEASR
+420 YEASQ
-425 AIKYIDI
+425 AIKYIEI

-457 EIDDVTELER
+457 KVDDMTELER
-467 YIPETL
+467 CIPETL
-473 KKSNISVSLIKANR
+473 KKLYLYEDEHKGELITTLQMYLRNNQSIKKTAGAMFVHYR
-487 TKITD
+487 T
-492 SNVYGI
+492 I
-498 SYGYDV
+498 SYRLE
-504 YAGGAGNDNDGDA
+504 
-517 KDGRSGGFVG
+517 KIKQISG
-527 FNDEGLLKNNNMYY
+527 
-541 CDVVRGTKDLV
+541 
-552 GPFSGKSELDTVY
+552 
-565 AFNSQE
+565 
-571 KVEGENNNYRIYRKL
+571 I
-586 DQSLDQIEKNNSIL
+586 
-600 NSSHEKDDASGW
+600 
-612 DIYTIGHMNPVKTFE
+612 
-627 TLKNAVLVSKGD
+627 
-639 SVKADLNAYE
+639 
-649 SSAKAVLMS
+649 
-658 DTKTTL
+658 
-664 NTGESDTPEPSESQ
+664 
-678 DPCDENIKLTINKVW
+678 
-693 KDLNNFDHSRP
+693 NFD
-704 NSITV
+704 N
-709 TISRTWK
+709 
-716 DKAGNE
+716 ANE
-722 KTETVPRYESY
+722 VLAVSNGLIIY
-733 KIEGSSD
+733 KMLKEIE
-740 KSKWQKVIKELP
+740 
-752 AYTTDGDEIY
+752 
-762 YYTYSITEAKVDGYT
+762 
-777 TTIDKSQDGFTF
+777 
-789 TITNRHF
+789 
-796 PGLPDTGGYGSY
+796 
-808 LIYLIA
+808 
-814 VLLFLV
+814 
-820 YFVMRYKKCKEN
+820 
-832 KKAEKL
+832 

>member
-57 VYLSCS
+57 VYLSCN

-113 IPGDFDYWGIIRHVM
+113 ISEDSYYWGIIRYVM

-150 SFILK
+150 TFILK

-229 VKFAILSEVEVYIT
+229 VKFAILSEVEIYIT

-273 FAQDEVKKKYQRDIV
+273 FAQDEVKKKYQRDLI

-320 FHTIKKNV
+320 FHTIKNNV
-328 QRKYTKE
+328 QSKYTKE
-335 QLQEVGVIVGELM
+335 QLHEVGVIESELKH
-348 YLLPDALIY
+348 LLPDALIY

-383 EVEDVI
+383 EIEEVI
-389 QRSILYRKKDTD
+389 QQSILYRKKDTD

-408 SVEGYQRLKESY
+408 SVKGYQRLKESY
-420 HEASR
+420 HEASQ
-425 AIKYIDI
+425 AIKYIEI
-432 IRLVTGDKNKSV
+432 IRQVTGDKNKSV
-444 VHYSNLGFFQIFG
+444 VHYSNLGFFQIIG

-473 KKSNISVSLIKANR
+473 KKLYLYDDEHKGELITTLQMYLRNNQSIKKTADAMFVHYR
-487 TKITD
+487 T
-492 SNVYGI
+492 I
-498 SYGYDV
+498 SYRLE
-504 YAGGAGNDNDGDA
+504 
-517 KDGRSGGFVG
+517 KIKQISG
-527 FNDEGLLKNNNMYY
+527 
-541 CDVVRGTKDLV
+541 
-552 GPFSGKSELDTVY
+552 
-565 AFNSQE
+565 
-571 KVEGENNNYRIYRKL
+571 I
-586 DQSLDQIEKNNSIL
+586 
-600 NSSHEKDDASGW
+600 
-612 DIYTIGHMNPVKTFE
+612 
-627 TLKNAVLVSKGD
+627 
-639 SVKADLNAYE
+639 
-649 SSAKAVLMS
+649 
-658 DTKTTL
+658 
-664 NTGESDTPEPSESQ
+664 
-678 DPCDENIKLTINKVW
+678 
-693 KDLNNFDHSRP
+693 NFD
-704 NSITV
+704 N
-709 TISRTWK
+709 
-716 DKAGNE
+716 ANE
-722 KTETVPRYESY
+722 VLAVSNGLIIY
-733 KIEGSSD
+733 KMLKEIE
-740 KSKWQKVIKELP
+740 
-752 AYTTDGDEIY
+752 
-762 YYTYSITEAKVDGYT
+762 
-777 TTIDKSQDGFTF
+777 
-789 TITNRHF
+789 
-796 PGLPDTGGYGSY
+796 
-808 LIYLIA
+808 
-814 VLLFLV
+814 
-820 YFVMRYKKCKEN
+820 
-832 KKAEKL
+832 

>member
-113 IPGDFDYWGIIRHVM
+113 ISEDSYYWGIIRYVIM
-128 IQVFDKDTAR
+128 QVFDKDTAR
-138 LKYFKITHDSFN
+138 LKYFKITHDNFN
-150 SFILK
+150 TFILN
-155 NNGSSNTA
+155 NNGSCNTA
-163 SDIIKFLSIMIENPV
+163 SDIIKFLSVMIENPV

-229 VKFAILSEVEVYIT
+229 VKFAILNEMEIYIT

-320 FHTIKKNV
+320 FHTITKNV

-335 QLQEVGVIVGELM
+335 QLHEVGVIEGELM
-348 YLLPDALIY
+348 HLLPDALIY

-425 AIKYIDI
+425 AIKYIEI
-432 IRLVTGDKNKSV
+432 IRQVTGDKNKSV

-473 KKSNISVSLIKANR
+473 KKLYLYDDEHKGELITTLQMYLRNNQSIKKTAGAMFVHYR
-487 TKITD
+487 T
-492 SNVYGI
+492 I
-498 SYGYDV
+498 SYRLE
-504 YAGGAGNDNDGDA
+504 
-517 KDGRSGGFVG
+517 KIKQISGINF
-527 FNDEGLLKNNNMYY
+527 
-541 CDVVRGTKDLV
+541 
-552 GPFSGKSELDTVY
+552 
-565 AFNSQE
+565 
-571 KVEGENNNYRIYRKL
+571 
-586 DQSLDQIEKNNSIL
+586 
-600 NSSHEKDDASGW
+600 DDANEVLAVSNGLI
-612 DIYTIGHMNPVKTFE
+612 IYKM
-627 TLKNAVLVSKGD
+627 LK
-639 SVKADLNAYE
+639 E
-649 SSAKAVLMS
+649 
-658 DTKTTL
+658 
-664 NTGESDTPEPSESQ
+664 
-678 DPCDENIKLTINKVW
+678 
-693 KDLNNFDHSRP
+693 
-704 NSITV
+704 
-709 TISRTWK
+709 
-716 DKAGNE
+716 
-722 KTETVPRYESY
+722 
-733 KIEGSSD
+733 IE
-740 KSKWQKVIKELP
+740 
-752 AYTTDGDEIY
+752 
-762 YYTYSITEAKVDGYT
+762 
-777 TTIDKSQDGFTF
+777 
-789 TITNRHF
+789 
-796 PGLPDTGGYGSY
+796 
-808 LIYLIA
+808 
-814 VLLFLV
+814 
-820 YFVMRYKKCKEN
+820 
-832 KKAEKL
+832 

>member
-1 MAYTVRKLLESEQF
+1 MGYTVRKLLESEQF

-113 IPGDFDYWGIIRHVM
+113 ISEDSYYWGIIRYVIM
-128 IQVFDKDTAR
+128 QVFDKDTAR
-138 LKYFKITHDSFN
+138 LKYFKITHDNFN
-150 SFILK
+150 TFILN
-155 NNGSSNTA
+155 NNGSCNTA
-163 SDIIKFLSIMIENPV
+163 SDIIKFLSVMIENPV

-229 VKFAILSEVEVYIT
+229 VKFAILNEMEIYIT

-273 FAQDEVKKKYQRDIV
+273 FAQDEVKKKYQRDLI

-320 FHTIKKNV
+320 FHTITKNV

-335 QLQEVGVIVGELM
+335 QLHEVGVIEGELM
-348 YLLPDALIY
+348 HLLPDALIY

-369 DSNQTELEYQKEME
+369 DSDQTELEYQKEME
-383 EVEDVI
+383 EVKDVI

-420 HEASR
+420 YEASQ
-425 AIKYIDI
+425 AIKYIEI

-457 EIDDVTELER
+457 KVDDMTELER
-467 YIPETL
+467 CIPETL
-473 KKSNISVSLIKANR
+473 KKLYLYDDEHKGELITTLQMYLRNNQSIKKTAGAMFVHYR
-487 TKITD
+487 T
-492 SNVYGI
+492 I
-498 SYGYDV
+498 SYRLE
-504 YAGGAGNDNDGDA
+504 
-517 KDGRSGGFVG
+517 KIKQISG
-527 FNDEGLLKNNNMYY
+527 
-541 CDVVRGTKDLV
+541 
-552 GPFSGKSELDTVY
+552 
-565 AFNSQE
+565 
-571 KVEGENNNYRIYRKL
+571 I
-586 DQSLDQIEKNNSIL
+586 
-600 NSSHEKDDASGW
+600 
-612 DIYTIGHMNPVKTFE
+612 
-627 TLKNAVLVSKGD
+627 
-639 SVKADLNAYE
+639 
-649 SSAKAVLMS
+649 
-658 DTKTTL
+658 
-664 NTGESDTPEPSESQ
+664 
-678 DPCDENIKLTINKVW
+678 
-693 KDLNNFDHSRP
+693 NFD
-704 NSITV
+704 N
-709 TISRTWK
+709 
-716 DKAGNE
+716 ANE
-722 KTETVPRYESY
+722 VLAVSNGLIIY
-733 KIEGSSD
+733 KMLKEIE
-740 KSKWQKVIKELP
+740 
-752 AYTTDGDEIY
+752 
-762 YYTYSITEAKVDGYT
+762 
-777 TTIDKSQDGFTF
+777 
-789 TITNRHF
+789 
-796 PGLPDTGGYGSY
+796 
-808 LIYLIA
+808 
-814 VLLFLV
+814 
-820 YFVMRYKKCKEN
+820 
-832 KKAEKL
+832 

>member
-113 IPGDFDYWGIIRHVM
+113 ISEDSYYWGIIRYVM

-150 SFILK
+150 TFILK

-178 VLYYGNLNCMVSTN
+178 VLYYGDLNCMVSTN

-229 VKFAILSEVEVYIT
+229 VKFAILSEVEIYIT

-273 FAQDEVKKKYQRDIV
+273 FAQNEVKKTYQRDLI

-320 FHTIKKNV
+320 FHTITKNV

-335 QLQEVGVIVGELM
+335 QLHEVGVIEGELM
-348 YLLPDALIY
+348 HLLPDALIY

-369 DSNQTELEYQKEME
+369 DSDQTELEYQKEME
-383 EVEDVI
+383 EIEEVI

-420 HEASR
+420 YEASQ
-425 AIKYIDI
+425 AIKYIEI
-432 IRLVTGDKNKSV
+432 IRQVTGDKNKSV
-444 VHYSNLGFFQIFG
+444 VQYSNLGFFQIFG
-457 EIDDVTELER
+457 KVDDMTELER
-467 YIPETL
+467 CIPETL
-473 KKSNISVSLIKANR
+473 KKLYLYDDEHKGELITTLQMYLRNNQSIKKTADAMFVHYR
-487 TKITD
+487 T
-492 SNVYGI
+492 I
-498 SYGYDV
+498 SYRLE
-504 YAGGAGNDNDGDA
+504 
-517 KDGRSGGFVG
+517 KIKQISG
-527 FNDEGLLKNNNMYY
+527 
-541 CDVVRGTKDLV
+541 
-552 GPFSGKSELDTVY
+552 
-565 AFNSQE
+565 
-571 KVEGENNNYRIYRKL
+571 I
-586 DQSLDQIEKNNSIL
+586 
-600 NSSHEKDDASGW
+600 
-612 DIYTIGHMNPVKTFE
+612 
-627 TLKNAVLVSKGD
+627 
-639 SVKADLNAYE
+639 
-649 SSAKAVLMS
+649 
-658 DTKTTL
+658 
-664 NTGESDTPEPSESQ
+664 
-678 DPCDENIKLTINKVW
+678 
-693 KDLNNFDHSRP
+693 NFD
-704 NSITV
+704 N
-709 TISRTWK
+709 
-716 DKAGNE
+716 ANE
-722 KTETVPRYESY
+722 VLAVSNGLIIY
-733 KIEGSSD
+733 KMLKEIE
-740 KSKWQKVIKELP
+740 
-752 AYTTDGDEIY
+752 
-762 YYTYSITEAKVDGYT
+762 
-777 TTIDKSQDGFTF
+777 
-789 TITNRHF
+789 
-796 PGLPDTGGYGSY
+796 
-808 LIYLIA
+808 
-814 VLLFLV
+814 
-820 YFVMRYKKCKEN
+820 
-832 KKAEKL
+832 

>member
-15 PKMKLLCG
+15 LKMKLLCG

-113 IPGDFDYWGIIRHVM
+113 ISEDSYYWGIIRYVIM
-128 IQVFDKDTAR
+128 QVFDKATAR
-138 LKYFKITHDSFN
+138 LKYFKITHDNFN
-150 SFILK
+150 TFILN
-155 NNGSSNTA
+155 NNGSCNTA
-163 SDIIKFLSIMIENPV
+163 SDIIKFLSVMIENPV

-229 VKFAILSEVEVYIT
+229 VKFAILSEVEIYIT

-248 RELTELDYMAIEN
+248 RGLTELDYMAIEN

-273 FAQDEVKKKYQRDIV
+273 FAQDEVKKKYQRDLI

-335 QLQEVGVIVGELM
+335 QLHEVGVIVGELM

-473 KKSNISVSLIKANR
+473 KKLYLYDDEHKGELITTLQMYLRNKQSIRKTADEMFVHYR
-487 TKITD
+487 T
-492 SNVYGI
+492 I
-498 SYGYDV
+498 SYRLE
-504 YAGGAGNDNDGDA
+504 
-517 KDGRSGGFVG
+517 KIKQISG
-527 FNDEGLLKNNNMYY
+527 
-541 CDVVRGTKDLV
+541 
-552 GPFSGKSELDTVY
+552 
-565 AFNSQE
+565 
-571 KVEGENNNYRIYRKL
+571 I
-586 DQSLDQIEKNNSIL
+586 
-600 NSSHEKDDASGW
+600 
-612 DIYTIGHMNPVKTFE
+612 
-627 TLKNAVLVSKGD
+627 
-639 SVKADLNAYE
+639 
-649 SSAKAVLMS
+649 
-658 DTKTTL
+658 
-664 NTGESDTPEPSESQ
+664 
-678 DPCDENIKLTINKVW
+678 
-693 KDLNNFDHSRP
+693 NFD
-704 NSITV
+704 N
-709 TISRTWK
+709 
-716 DKAGNE
+716 ANE
-722 KTETVPRYESY
+722 VLAVSNGLIIY
-733 KIEGSSD
+733 KMLKEIE
-740 KSKWQKVIKELP
+740 
-752 AYTTDGDEIY
+752 
-762 YYTYSITEAKVDGYT
+762 
-777 TTIDKSQDGFTF
+777 
-789 TITNRHF
+789 
-796 PGLPDTGGYGSY
+796 
-808 LIYLIA
+808 
-814 VLLFLV
+814 
-820 YFVMRYKKCKEN
+820 
-832 KKAEKL
+832 

>member
-113 IPGDFDYWGIIRHVM
+113 ISEDSYYWGIIRYVIM
-128 IQVFDKDTAR
+128 QVFDKDTAR
-138 LKYFKITHDSFN
+138 LKYFKITHDNFN
-150 SFILK
+150 TFILN
-155 NNGSSNTA
+155 NNGSCNTA

-229 VKFAILSEVEVYIT
+229 VKFAILNEMEIYIT

-320 FHTIKKNV
+320 FHTITKNV

-335 QLQEVGVIVGELM
+335 QLHEVGVIVGELM
-348 YLLPDALIY
+348 HLLPDALIY

-369 DSNQTELEYQKEME
+369 DSDQTELEYQKEME
-383 EVEDVI
+383 EIEDVI

-473 KKSNISVSLIKANR
+473 KKLYLYDDEHKGELITTLQMYLRNNQSIKKTADAMFVHYR
-487 TKITD
+487 T
-492 SNVYGI
+492 I
-498 SYGYDV
+498 SYRLE
-504 YAGGAGNDNDGDA
+504 
-517 KDGRSGGFVG
+517 KIKQISG
-527 FNDEGLLKNNNMYY
+527 
-541 CDVVRGTKDLV
+541 
-552 GPFSGKSELDTVY
+552 
-565 AFNSQE
+565 
-571 KVEGENNNYRIYRKL
+571 I
-586 DQSLDQIEKNNSIL
+586 
-600 NSSHEKDDASGW
+600 
-612 DIYTIGHMNPVKTFE
+612 
-627 TLKNAVLVSKGD
+627 
-639 SVKADLNAYE
+639 
-649 SSAKAVLMS
+649 
-658 DTKTTL
+658 
-664 NTGESDTPEPSESQ
+664 
-678 DPCDENIKLTINKVW
+678 
-693 KDLNNFDHSRP
+693 NFD
-704 NSITV
+704 N
-709 TISRTWK
+709 
-716 DKAGNE
+716 ANE
-722 KTETVPRYESY
+722 VLAVSNGLIIY
-733 KIEGSSD
+733 KMLKEIE
-740 KSKWQKVIKELP
+740 
-752 AYTTDGDEIY
+752 
-762 YYTYSITEAKVDGYT
+762 
-777 TTIDKSQDGFTF
+777 
-789 TITNRHF
+789 
-796 PGLPDTGGYGSY
+796 
-808 LIYLIA
+808 
-814 VLLFLV
+814 
-820 YFVMRYKKCKEN
+820 
-832 KKAEKL
+832 

>member
-113 IPGDFDYWGIIRHVM
+113 ISEDSYYWGIIRYVIM
-128 IQVFDKDTAR
+128 QVFDKATAR
-138 LKYFKITHDSFN
+138 LKYFKITHDNFN
-150 SFILK
+150 TFILN
-155 NNGSSNTA
+155 NNGSCNTA
-163 SDIIKFLSIMIENPV
+163 SNIIKFLSVMIENPV
-178 VLYYGNLNCMVSTN
+178 VLYYGNLNCMASTN

-229 VKFAILSEVEVYIT
+229 VKFAILSEVEIYIT

-248 RELTELDYMAIEN
+248 RGLTELDYMAIEN

-320 FHTIKKNV
+320 FHTIKNNV
-328 QRKYTKE
+328 QSKYTKE
-335 QLQEVGVIVGELM
+335 QLHEVGVIEGELKH
-348 YLLPDALIY
+348 LLPDALIY

-369 DSNQTELEYQKEME
+369 DSEQTELEYQKEME

-389 QRSILYRKKDTD
+389 QRSIFYRKKDTD

-408 SVEGYQRLKESY
+408 SVKGYQRLKESY
-420 HEASR
+420 HEASQ

-473 KKSNISVSLIKANR
+473 KKLYLYDDEHKGELITTLQMYLRNNQSIKKTADAMFVHYR
-487 TKITD
+487 T
-492 SNVYGI
+492 I
-498 SYGYDV
+498 SYRLE
-504 YAGGAGNDNDGDA
+504 
-517 KDGRSGGFVG
+517 KIKQISG
-527 FNDEGLLKNNNMYY
+527 
-541 CDVVRGTKDLV
+541 
-552 GPFSGKSELDTVY
+552 
-565 AFNSQE
+565 
-571 KVEGENNNYRIYRKL
+571 I
-586 DQSLDQIEKNNSIL
+586 
-600 NSSHEKDDASGW
+600 
-612 DIYTIGHMNPVKTFE
+612 
-627 TLKNAVLVSKGD
+627 
-639 SVKADLNAYE
+639 
-649 SSAKAVLMS
+649 
-658 DTKTTL
+658 
-664 NTGESDTPEPSESQ
+664 
-678 DPCDENIKLTINKVW
+678 
-693 KDLNNFDHSRP
+693 NFD
-704 NSITV
+704 N
-709 TISRTWK
+709 
-716 DKAGNE
+716 ANE
-722 KTETVPRYESY
+722 VLAVSNGLIIY
-733 KIEGSSD
+733 KMLKEIE
-740 KSKWQKVIKELP
+740 
-752 AYTTDGDEIY
+752 
-762 YYTYSITEAKVDGYT
+762 
-777 TTIDKSQDGFTF
+777 
-789 TITNRHF
+789 
-796 PGLPDTGGYGSY
+796 
-808 LIYLIA
+808 
-814 VLLFLV
+814 
-820 YFVMRYKKCKEN
+820 
-832 KKAEKL
+832 